1 MDGVIIY
8 QNLLARA
15 ALLAAGL
22 LAAAGCAA
30 SSPGRPP
37 AASAAPG
44 STRAPADSARPA
56 GTTRPA
62 APAATRTAPAA
73 TAPAASATTSPAAP
87 GSAPGSGATAATTYL
102 AESQDI
108 RGTIVRAP
116 ACPHGCPLSGDGTII
131 LYDMTWTAWN
141 GTQAVGRG
149 TEAIESCVPTC
160 AAGGQYKVAV
170 TVTLRDPEPDCTPQG
185 STLWVWTSASFT
197 WPDGLPKALRGQGAP
212 DNPWTFTALRGE
224 LATSCP

>member
-1 MDGVIIY
+1 MDGVIID

-15 ALLAAGL
+15 ALLAA
-22 LAAAGCAA
+22 AGCAA
-30 SSPGRPP
+30 SSPASTP

-44 STRAPADSARPA
+44 STRGPADSARPA

-73 TAPAASATTSPAAP
+73 SATTAPVAP

-116 ACPHGCPLSGDGTII
+116 ACAHGCPLSGDGTII

-160 AAGGQYKVAV
+160 AAGGQYQVAV

-185 STLWVWTSASFT
+185 STLWIWTSASFT
-197 WPDGLPKALRGQGAP
+197 WPNGLPKALRGQGAP

>member
-1 MDGVIIY
+1 MDGVIID

-15 ALLAAGL
+15 ALLAAAL

-30 SSPGRPP
+30 SSPASTP

-44 STRAPADSARPA
+44 STRGPADSARPA

-73 TAPAASATTSPAAP
+73 SATTAPVAP

-116 ACPHGCPLSGDGTII
+116 ACAHGCPLSGDGTII